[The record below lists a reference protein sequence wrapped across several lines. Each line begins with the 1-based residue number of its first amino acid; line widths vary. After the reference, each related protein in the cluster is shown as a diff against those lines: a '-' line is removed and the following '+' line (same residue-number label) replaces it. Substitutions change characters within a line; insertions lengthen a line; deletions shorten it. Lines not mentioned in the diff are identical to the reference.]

1 MPYRR
6 LRIVVLL
13 LVGLPL
19 SPKMSARSFDASLC
33 RIENR
38 QVVLCFD
45 LRDDLHPTAGLTLNI
60 SAPDKKELHVLLPFR
75 TTAFETDQALL
86 STWGNYRDFTLINFF
101 ETSSGIHGIGFDPV
115 FSEQLPLDEQQLS
128 STLTLQRLGLERR
141 FIYSHHISS
150 NAKSFPLEV
159 QGIDDQ
165 GLDAIGVIRPDNAI
179 GLELRN
185 GRTEDPEAFASNGH
199 ARFYMAIDSKGSPNK
214 IEVRYELPPTPFQ
227 TLILSYISKVA
238 GAFAAPFVVILF
250 LSVKESVRPKTRRIA
265 LWVFGM
271 IQVAVI
277 LWLAYTAWSTRNQL
291 ATNAVADWTIVAL
304 TAVASAVPLWIK
316 REQPAQQLPVK
327 P

>member
-1 MPYRR
+1 
-6 LRIVVLL
+6 
-13 LVGLPL
+13 
-19 SPKMSARSFDASLC
+19 
-33 RIENR
+33 
-38 QVVLCFD
+38 
-45 LRDDLHPTAGLTLNI
+45 
-60 SAPDKKELHVLLPFR
+60 
-75 TTAFETDQALL
+75 
-86 STWGNYRDFTLINFF
+86 
-101 ETSSGIHGIGFDPV
+101 
-115 FSEQLPLDEQQLS
+115 
-128 STLTLQRLGLERR
+128 
-141 FIYSHHISS
+141 
-150 NAKSFPLEV
+150 
-159 QGIDDQ
+159 
-165 GLDAIGVIRPDNAI
+165 
-179 GLELRN
+179 
-185 GRTEDPEAFASNGH
+185 
-199 ARFYMAIDSKGSPNK
+199 MAIDSKGSPNK